1 MDLSF
6 SPEEEAFRQDVRKF
20 IGEAKPLLPKNLG
33 APEQARL
40 SKDDYLIWHRLLFK
54 KGWVAPAWPN
64 EFGGV
69 DWSVTQRYIFSAEI
83 AKAGMPTTLPFG
95 LGMVGPVIMAFG
107 SESQKKKFLP
117 RILSGD
123 DWWCQGYSEPG
134 AGSDLA
140 SLRCRAVREGDQ
152 YIVNGQK
159 TWTTLAQY
167 ADWIFC
173 LVRTDTAA
181 KAQEGISFILID
193 MKSPGITVKPIVI
206 LDGAREVNE
215 VFFDNVKVPAENLV
229 GEENKGWTYAKFLL
243 AHERSALAGASRSLA
258 ALTRLKSLART
269 EQLDGAPLIQ
279 DPNFAHKLAALEAD
293 LMALE
298 FTELRILSQ
307 EAKGEKVGS
316 ESSILKVA
324 GSEIQQRVAD
334 LAMEA
339 VGYYALPD
347 DLSLGDNETVGPDYA
362 RGLAGRYFNLRKASI
377 YGGSNEIQR
386 NIIAKAVLGL

>member
-6 SPEEEAFRQDVRKF
+6 SPEEEAFRREVREF
-20 IGEAKPLLPKNLG
+20 IAGAKPQLPKNLG
-33 APEQARL
+33 TPEQARL
-40 SKDDYLIWHRLLFK
+40 SKADYLVWHRLLFK
-54 KGWVAPAWPN
+54 KGWVAPSWPK
-64 EFGGV
+64 ELGGCS
-69 DWSVTQRYIFSAEI
+69 WSVTQRYIFSNETAQ
-83 AKAGMPTTLPFG
+83 ASMPTTLPFG
-95 LGMVGPVIMAFG
+95 LGMVGPVIYTFG
-107 SESQKKKFLP
+107 SEAQKKNFLP

-134 AGSDLA
+134 AGSDLV
-140 SLRCRAVREGDQ
+140 SLRCRAVKQGDH

-173 LVRTDTAA
+173 LVRTDPGA
-181 KAQEGISFILID
+181 KPQEGISFLLID

-215 VFFDNVKVPAENLV
+215 VFFDNVNVPAENLV

-243 AHERSALAGASRSLA
+243 AHERSALASASRSRA
-258 ALTRLKSLART
+258 ALTRLKAIAKI
-269 EQLDGAPLIQ
+269 EQLDGAPLIK
-279 DPNFAHKLAALEAD
+279 DPDFARKLAALEAD

-307 EAKGEKVGS
+307 EAKGETVGS

-339 VGYYALPD
+339 VGYCALPD
-347 DLSLGDNETVGPDYA
+347 DLSLGDNEAVGPDYA
-362 RGLAGRYFNLRKASI
+362 RGLSGRYFNLRKASI

>member
-6 SPEEEAFRQDVRKF
+6 SPQEEAFRQEVRDF
-20 IGEAKPLLPKNLG
+20 IAEAKPKLPKNLG

-40 SKDDYLIWHRLLFK
+40 SKDDYLVWHRLLYK
-54 KGWVAPAWPN
+54 KGWVAPAWPK
-64 EFGGV
+64 ELGGA
-69 DWSVTQRYIFSAEI
+69 DWSVTQRYIFSTEI

-95 LGMVGPVIMAFG
+95 LGMVGPVIYTFG
-107 SESQKKKFLP
+107 SEVQKAKFLP

-140 SLRCRAVREGDQ
+140 SLRCRAVREGDH

-173 LVRTDTAA
+173 LVRTDPSA
-181 KAQEGISFILID
+181 KPQEGISFLLID
-193 MKSPGITVKPIVI
+193 MKSPGITVKPIII

-215 VFFDNVKVPAENLV
+215 VFFDDVKVPVENLV

-243 AHERSALAGASRSLA
+243 AHERSGLAAPSRSRA
-258 ALTRLKSLART
+258 ALTRLKGIAKA
-269 EQLDGAPLIQ
+269 EQLDGEALIR
-279 DPNFAHKLAALEAD
+279 DPDFARKLAALEAD

-347 DLSLGDNETVGPDYA
+347 DLSLGDNEIAGPDYA

>member
-1 MDLSF
+1 
-6 SPEEEAFRQDVRKF
+6 
-20 IGEAKPLLPKNLG
+20 
-33 APEQARL
+33 
-40 SKDDYLIWHRLLFK
+40 
-54 KGWVAPAWPN
+54 
-64 EFGGV
+64 
-69 DWSVTQRYIFSAEI
+69 
-83 AKAGMPTTLPFG
+83 
-95 LGMVGPVIMAFG
+95 MVGPVIYTFG
-107 SESQKKKFLP
+107 SETQKAKFLP

-140 SLRCRAVREGDQ
+140 SLRCRAAKEGD
-152 YIVNGQK
+152 YYVVDGQK

-173 LVRTDTAA
+173 LVRTDPNA
-181 KAQEGISFILID
+181 KPQEGISFLLID
-193 MKSPGITVKPIVI
+193 MKSPGIIVKPIVI

-229 GEENKGWTYAKFLL
+229 GDENKGWTYAKFLL

-258 ALTRLKSLART
+258 ALTRLKAIARI
-269 EQLDGAPLIQ
+269 EQSDGEPLIK
-279 DPNFAHKLAALEAD
+279 DSDFAHKLSALEAD

-339 VGYYALPD
+339 VGYYALPV
-347 DLSLGDNETVGPDYA
+347 DLGLGDNEAVGPEYA

>member
-6 SPEEEAFRQDVRKF
+6 SPQEEAFRQEVRDF
-20 IGEAKPLLPKNLG
+20 VAEAKPKLPKNLG

-40 SKDDYLIWHRLLFK
+40 SKNDYLVWHRLLYK
-54 KGWVAPAWPN
+54 KGWVAPAWPK
-64 EFGGV
+64 ELGGA
-69 DWSVTQRYIFSAEI
+69 DWSVTQRYIFSTEI

-95 LGMVGPVIMAFG
+95 LGMVGPVIYTFG
-107 SESQKKKFLP
+107 SEAQKAKFLP

-140 SLRCRAVREGDQ
+140 NLRCRAVRDGDH
-152 YIVNGQK
+152 YVVDGQK

-173 LVRTDTAA
+173 LVRTDPGA
-181 KAQEGISFILID
+181 KPQEGISFLLID
-193 MKSPGITVKPIVI
+193 MKSPGITVKPIII

-215 VFFDNVKVPAENLV
+215 VFFDNVKVPVENLV

-243 AHERSALAGASRSLA
+243 AHERSGLAAPSRSRA
-258 ALTRLKSLART
+258 ALTRLKSIAKT
-269 EQLDGAPLIQ
+269 EQLDGAPLIG
-279 DPNFAHKLAALEAD
+279 DPDFAYKLAALEAD

-347 DLSLGDNETVGPDYA
+347 DLSLGDNEAAGPDYA
-362 RGLAGRYFNLRKASI
+362 RGQAGRYFNLRKVSI

>member
-6 SPEEEAFRQDVRKF
+6 SPEEEAFRQEVRDF
-20 IGEAKPLLPKNLG
+20 IADATPKLPKNLD

-40 SKDDYLIWHRLLFK
+40 TRDDYLVWHRLLYK
-54 KGWVAPAWPN
+54 KGWVAPAWPK
-64 EFGGV
+64 ELGGA
-69 DWSVTQRYIFSAEI
+69 DWSVTQRYIFSTEI

-95 LGMVGPVIMAFG
+95 LGMVGPVIYTFG
-107 SESQKKKFLP
+107 TEMQKMKFLP

-140 SLRCRAVREGDQ
+140 SLRCRAARDGDH
-152 YIVNGQK
+152 YVVNGQK

-173 LVRTDTAA
+173 LVRTDTVA
-181 KAQEGISFILID
+181 KPQEGISFLLID
-193 MKSPGITVKPIVI
+193 MKSPGITVKPIII

-243 AHERSALAGASRSLA
+243 AHERSALASASRSRA
-258 ALTRLKSLART
+258 ALMRLKNIARI
-269 EQLDGAPLIQ
+269 EQSDGTPLIR
-279 DPNFAHKLAALEAD
+279 DPDFAHRLAALEAD

-347 DLSLGDNETVGPDYA
+347 DLSLGDNEAVGPDYA